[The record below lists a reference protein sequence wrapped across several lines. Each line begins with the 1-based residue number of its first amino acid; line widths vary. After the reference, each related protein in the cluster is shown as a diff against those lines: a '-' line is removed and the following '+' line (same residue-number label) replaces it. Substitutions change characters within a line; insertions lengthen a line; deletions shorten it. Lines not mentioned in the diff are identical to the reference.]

1 MNEVATLD
9 DAFDS
14 IINAAKAGDAKAL
27 MAVSGQADDDTPK
40 QGLSRLNI
48 NYETETDDG
57 KSLKRGAWK
66 VFHDGEFVYADSV
79 EFKPLLRTYEWSV
92 WDQEE
97 GKFSCRSVQA
107 PSLNHRFPDTS
118 GGDKCGRLTKSE
130 EEQLG
135 EDHPMTLA
143 SRLATCNQVFYA
155 NISMDGVNA
164 DGDKVEIKDYPVMAY
179 FKRSGFRPAREA
191 IDKLTNEHVSMQE
204 AVFDLTT
211 SRKKQGSVTYY
222 VPVFTRRN
230 DTDALTEE
238 KSELLKTFAQTV
250 KASNINV
257 MEQHKEAVKAQASK
271 EEVDLAAEFGG

>member
-14 IINAAKAGDAKAL
+14 IINAAQAGDTKAL
-27 MAVSGQADDDTPK
+27 MAVSGQADEDTPK

-48 NYETETDDG
+48 NYETETEDG
-57 KSLKRGAWK
+57 KTLKRGAWK
-66 VFHDGEFVYADSV
+66 IFHDGEFVYSDSV

-97 GKFSCRSVQA
+97 GKFSSRSVQA

-143 SRLATCNQVFYA
+143 SRQATCNQVFYA
-155 NISMDGVNA
+155 TISMEGENA
-164 DGDKVEIKDYPVMAY
+164 DGDKVKITDYPVMAY

-191 IDKLTNEHVSMQE
+191 IDKLNNEHVSMQE
-204 AVFDLTT
+204 VVFDLTT

-222 VPVFTRRN
+222 VPVFTRRK
-230 DTDALTEE
+230 DTEALDDGKKEM
-238 KSELLKTFAQTV
+238 LKMFAQTV
-250 KASNINV
+250 KASNTNI
-257 MEQHKEAVKAQASK
+257 MEQYKEAVKAKATE